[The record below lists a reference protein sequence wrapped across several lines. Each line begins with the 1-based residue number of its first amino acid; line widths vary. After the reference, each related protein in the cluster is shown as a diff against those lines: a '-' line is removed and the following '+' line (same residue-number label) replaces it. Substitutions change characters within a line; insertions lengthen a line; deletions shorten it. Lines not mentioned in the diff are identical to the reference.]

1 MSNEIPAYERHQA
14 RVLRERLAEPR
25 RLIQFVGGPRQ
36 AGRTTI
42 VQQAL
47 ADLSTPSLYASADEP
62 AVRDTAWLAAQ
73 WESARDQ
80 AKGPRGSG
88 AVLAID
94 EVQKVTGSSETVK
107 RLWDEDTRRRRP
119 LRVVLLG
126 SAPLAMQHGL
136 TESLAGRFETI
147 HVGHWSFTEMQG
159 AFGWD
164 LDTYL
169 YFGGYP
175 GAAHLAGDPPRWRGF
190 IVQSMIETTL
200 ARDVLLMSRVE
211 KPALLRRLFELGC
224 RHSGQ
229 ILSFTKMLGQLQ
241 DAGNT
246 VTLAHY
252 LDLLTGAGM
261 LTGLQKY
268 AGEAVRQRGS
278 SPKLQV
284 LNTALMTAQSGFS
297 PQEARADREFRGRLI
312 ESAVGAH
319 LANAAAGGVCEVF
332 YWRERN
338 RELDFALRAGRA
350 VAAIEVKS
358 GRAPDAF
365 PGLAEFA
372 AAFKPRR
379 TVIVGG
385 DGIPLEDFEARRRG
399 RASARAGR
407 VGAPLREG
415 RDREFAARGAS
426 DPARARRGQ
435 HSQRLSQSDAR
446 ALGDRRPRGRLAWTT
461 KAR

>member
-1 MSNEIPAYERHQA
+1 MSSEVHAYERPHA
-14 RVLRERLAEPR
+14 RVLRERLVAPR
-25 RLIQFVGGPRQ
+25 RLVQFVGGPRR
-36 AGRTTI
+36 AGKTTI

-47 ADLSTPSLYASADEP
+47 AGVATPSLYVSADEP

-73 WESARDQ
+73 WESAREL
-80 AKGPRGSG
+80 APGPRGAG
-88 AVLAID
+88 AILAID
-94 EVQKVTGSSETVK
+94 EVQKVSGWSEKVK

-119 LRVVLLG
+119 LRVVLLA
-126 SAPLAMQHGL
+126 SAPLVMQRGL
-136 TESLAGRFETI
+136 SESLAGRFEKI
-147 HVGHWSFTEMQG
+147 HVGHWSFAEMRG

-175 GAAHLAGDPPRWRGF
+175 GAAHLAEDPPRWRSF
-190 IVQSMIETTL
+190 VVQSMIETTI

-229 ILSFTKMLGQLQ
+229 IFSFTKMLGQLQ
-241 DAGNT
+241 DVGNT

-252 LDLLTGAGM
+252 LDLLSGAGM
-261 LTGLQKY
+261 LTGLQKV
-268 AGEAVRQRGS
+268 AGRAVRQRGS

-284 LNTALMTAQSGFS
+284 LNTALMTAQFGLS

-319 LANAAAGGVCEVF
+319 LANAAAGGACEVL

-338 RELDFALRAGRA
+338 REVDFVLRAGRA

-358 GRAPDAF
+358 GRAPSAF
-365 PGLAEFA
+365 SGLAEFA
-372 AAFKPRR
+372 AAFKPKR
-379 TVIVGG
+379 TLLVGG
-385 DGIPLEDFEARRRG
+385 DGIPLQ
-399 RASARAGR
+399 
-407 VGAPLREG
+407 
-415 RDREFAARGAS
+415 EFLSR
-426 DPARARRGQ
+426 PATDWLQ
-435 HSQRLSQSDAR
+435 
-446 ALGDRRPRGRLAWTT
+446 P
-461 KAR
+461 